1 MTGFAHLETATESI
15 FSAQN
20 SWISDRF
27 LTAAKEVRP
36 VCDARPDDVKG
47 IVCLVM
53 FEVQLFHVR
62 NARQTKICWLCRFF
76 CSGEQETKHHNFG
89 FYQCFGMFTRDI
101 KHKTCLCRHIMKTK
115 RFEVKFIWMYK
126 GKSISYRSCTLWKNI
141 FEVNLRLLEC

>member
-53 FEVQLFHVR
+53 FFRSNYFTLEMQNKLKYVECAVYFAQGNRKL
-62 NARQTKICWLCRFF
+62 NITIL
-76 CSGEQETKHHNFG
+76 G
-89 FYQCFGMFTRDI
+89 FTS
-101 KHKTCLCRHIMKTK
+101 
-115 RFEVKFIWMYK
+115 V
-126 GKSISYRSCTLWKNI
+126 
-141 FEVNLRLLEC
+141 LECSLGTLSIRHAYANT